1 VGVDRGDGRQYER
14 TVDRYPRGWVVSD
27 NDHLIPPE
35 AAGGSIR
42 PYGGTADRVSKVGR
56 HPPRAR
62 RAVG

>member
-35 AAGGSIR
+35 AAGGSI
-42 PYGGTADRVSKVGR
+42 S
-56 HPPRAR
+56 
-62 RAVG
+62 